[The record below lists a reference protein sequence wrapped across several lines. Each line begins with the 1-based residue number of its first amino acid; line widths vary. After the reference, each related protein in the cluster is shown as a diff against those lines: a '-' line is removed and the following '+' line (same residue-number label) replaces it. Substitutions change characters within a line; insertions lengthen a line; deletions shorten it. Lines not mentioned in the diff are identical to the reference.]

1 MKISYN
7 EATAANC
14 SSLQKDLVLCEENGF
29 DYIEIR
35 GDMLL
40 DYLAENTAA
49 ALKDFFSRSHLQPH
63 AINALY
69 TYADMFH
76 PQRADIARD
85 RALCAYFLACCEI
98 AYQIGGH
105 YFIVVPHLLDDGNNI
120 YLPHDPNTEAYP
132 YTKEKVM
139 EDSVRI
145 LRKLAAMAEQYE
157 MNLAWEPV
165 GSMGCAVRRAQDAM
179 EIISTTGCTN
189 VGIAL
194 DPFNLYLDGKH
205 NDFSYLARIPRE
217 KIFAVHINN
226 CDSLPLGMLDHCHRR
241 FVDEGEIDLHNYLEN
256 IKKTGYDG
264 MVSIETFRPEY
275 YEMAPQDV
283 IRRAYLTTKALIEE
297 QL

>member
-1 MKISYN
+1 MKLSYN

-14 SSLQKDLVLCEENGF
+14 SSLEKDLVLCEENGF
-29 DYIEIR
+29 DYIEMR

-40 DYLAENTAA
+40 DYLMGHPAA
-49 ALKDFFSRSHLQPH
+49 VLKDFFGNSHLQPH
-63 AINALY
+63 AMNALY

-76 PQRADIARD
+76 PQRANTSRD
-85 RALCAYFLACCEI
+85 RALCAYFLACCET
-98 AYQIGGH
+98 AYKIGGH
-105 YFIVVPHLLDDGNNI
+105 YFIVVPHLLDDSGNI
-120 YLPHDPNTEAYP
+120 YLPHDPNTMPYP
-132 YTKEKVM
+132 YDKEKVM

-165 GSMGCAVRRAQDAM
+165 GSMGCAVRTARDAM
-179 EIISTTGCTN
+179 EIIDATGCGN
-189 VGIAL
+189 VGITL
-194 DPFNLYLDGKH
+194 DPFNLYLDGKR
-205 NDFSYLARIPRE
+205 NDFSDLARIPKE

-226 CDSLPLGMLDHCHRR
+226 CDPLPLGTLDHCHRR

-275 YEMAPQDV
+275 YEMTPEDV
-283 IRRAYLTTKALIEE
+283 IRTAYVTTKALVEGR
-297 QL
+297 L